1 MPFLFGIEFVCT
13 LFNKLKKM
21 NYGQKHIKYKGRI
34 VFGKQAVPYFDRMP
48 KEYIEDEACFVFIN
62 EGEISVRA
70 QTNYLNLDSNNAI
83 LAKCL
88 NYFFETNKKQKENGD
103 GIEVIAVILHPSHI
117 EELFQFDLTQSN
129 YSIDYNIKKVEVDR
143 LLANFKESIDILLDN
158 PELADERM
166 IKTKLKEFV
175 LLITK
180 SQNAPSQLDFL
191 SALFKPIDI
200 EFKSTIQHNLFSN
213 LSIDELAKLCHL
225 STSTFKRKFKEVF
238 NDSPK
243 KYISQKKIE
252 KAAAL
257 LKSDDMRISEI
268 AYDVGFDSLATFN
281 RNFTNKYGKSP
292 TEYRL
297 S

>member
-1 MPFLFGIEFVCT
+1 
-13 LFNKLKKM
+13 M
-21 NYGQKHIKYKGRI
+21 NYEAKYIKYKGRI
-34 VFGKQAVPYFDRMP
+34 VFGKQTLPYFDRMP
-48 KEYIEDEACFVFIN
+48 KEYFENEACFVFVN
-62 EGEISVRA
+62 KGEISVRS
-70 QTNYLNLDSNNAI
+70 QTKYMNLDINKAI

-88 NYFFETNKKQKENGD
+88 NYFFETDKKQKKSNNI
-103 GIEVIAVILHPSHI
+103 IEVIAVILHPSQV
-117 EELFQFDLTQSN
+117 EELFEFDLSKSE
-129 YSIDYNIKKVEVDR
+129 YSLDYNIKQIEVDR
-143 LLANFKESIDILLDN
+143 LLANFRESINILLDN

-166 IKTKLKEFV
+166 IETKLKEFV

-200 EFKSTIQHNLFSN
+200 EFKSTIQHNIYSN
-213 LSIDELAKLCHL
+213 LSLDELARLCHL
-225 STSTFKRKFKEVF
+225 STSSFKRKFNTVF
-238 NDSPK
+238 KSSPK

-257 LKSDDMRISEI
+257 LKSDNLRISDI

-281 RNFTNKYGKSP
+281 RNFTSTYGKSP

-297 S
+297 N